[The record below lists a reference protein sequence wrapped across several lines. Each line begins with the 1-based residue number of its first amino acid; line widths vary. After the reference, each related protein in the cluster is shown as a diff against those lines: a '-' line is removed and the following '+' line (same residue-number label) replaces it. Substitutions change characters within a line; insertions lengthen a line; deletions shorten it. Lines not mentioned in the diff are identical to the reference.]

1 MADRDGDRQD
11 WCGDTRRREPD
22 RRAECIR
29 RATCKRRIVPGAAQ
43 QYGWAERPPT
53 HALGTLTIERA
64 RQPEGPPRPVTLSV
78 PAKPVTFQG
87 ARRPG
92 GQLPPVTVRA
102 VYAREPSSS
111 QGEEP
116 IAW

>member
-1 MADRDGDRQD
+1 VGTRGAGSQTHEPSVVGAPRVSGASCRALHSSMDGPR
-11 WCGDTRRREPD
+11 GRR
-22 RRAECIR
+22 
-29 RATCKRRIVPGAAQ
+29 
-43 QYGWAERPPT
+43 
-53 HALGTLTIERA
+53 LTPWGPSRSNGLA
-64 RQPEGPPRPVTLSV
+64 SLRGPPRPVTLSV

-102 VYAREPSSS
+102 VYAREPSPS
-111 QGEEP
+111 QGEEL